1 MIWLTDPIELN
12 FWRNLILTHAIIHSW
27 LISLQLVFDNI
38 LEVRIFF
45 APFGSYITAR
55 LEFYLIILLQIC
67 HKSQNYLGLIILT
80 FRHASINQFQGSVL
94 QEVACHLLNGK
105 SV

>member
-12 FWRNLILTHAIIHSW
+12 FWRDLILTPAIIHSW

-45 APFGSYITAR
+45 APFGSYITEAAR
-55 LEFYLIILLQIC
+55 IL
-67 HKSQNYLGLIILT
+67 SDYT
-80 FRHASINQFQGSVL
+80 FTNL
-94 QEVACHLLNGK
+94 P
-105 SV
+105 